1 MGCLETSGETWQ
13 LVTRG
18 RWAALWAFWHMVLP
32 ISTDLI
38 GAHPT
43 TQAHLVLWTSD
54 IGSKEINY
62 YHSSM
67 YTLWYSSKTANIAFG
82 HSNVIMS

>member
-1 MGCLETSGETWQ
+1 MYEQACVGPMGCLETSDETWE

-18 RWAALWAFWHMVLP
+18 RWAAFWHMVLP

-43 TQAHLVLWTSD
+43 SRPTGYSGRPTSGQRRSTMYSILWGTRL
-54 IGSKEINY
+54 KQQ
-62 YHSSM
+62 
-67 YTLWYSSKTANIAFG
+67 
-82 HSNVIMS
+82 NVALEEQ